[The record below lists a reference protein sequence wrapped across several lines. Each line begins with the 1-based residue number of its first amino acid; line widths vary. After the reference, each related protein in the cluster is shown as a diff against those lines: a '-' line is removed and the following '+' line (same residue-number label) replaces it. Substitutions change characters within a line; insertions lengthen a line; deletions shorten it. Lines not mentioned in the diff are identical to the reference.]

1 MDKVKRL
8 EILIQHTNAMAPNNE
23 ATITLL
29 SLVESGIAMRGN
41 NASSS
46 PSFNQMLLPILV
58 LVLSVKLVAVLCRL
72 NDAMRCVADD
82 DESLARREE
91 AGYENASHDRNN
103 PTTSRSS
110 SRTHVIDER

>member
-1 MDKVKRL
+1 
-8 EILIQHTNAMAPNNE
+8 MAPNNE

-29 SLVESGIAMRGN
+29 SPVESGIAMRGN
-41 NASSS
+41 NSSLS
-46 PSFNQMLLPILV
+46 SSFNQMLLPV

-91 AGYENASHDRNN
+91 AGYENASHD
-103 PTTSRSS
+103 
-110 SRTHVIDER
+110 